1 MYDLDW
7 LERIQRIS
15 NKLLK
20 DDCIFKIDSAINK
33 LIAQNAETVI
43 ELSGLRLISLEDV
56 LR

>member
-43 ELSGLRLISLEDV
+43 ELSGLRLISVEDV